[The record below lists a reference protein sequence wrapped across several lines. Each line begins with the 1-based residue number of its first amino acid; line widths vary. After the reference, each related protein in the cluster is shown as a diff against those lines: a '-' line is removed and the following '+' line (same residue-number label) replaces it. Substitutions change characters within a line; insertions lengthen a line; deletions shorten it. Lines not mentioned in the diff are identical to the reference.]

1 MYRSWRYE
9 KVTHHLQQ
17 LQVILHPVERF
28 MIERLQMLS
37 QRKTIFVV
45 DDEPDIVELI
55 TYNLE
60 REGYKAHGF
69 THGESVLEKAVHLQP
84 DLIILDVMMPD
95 ADGFELC
102 KKLRSNPATAAIPVM
117 FLTARTGEI
126 DQIIGLEL
134 GGDDYVTKPI
144 SPRVL
149 IARVKSLLR
158 RVSEQARTERIV
170 APEVLKIGTLEIHR
184 QNYTVWVDGVEMFFP
199 KKEFELLAFMAANP
213 DKVFTRDQLLNR
225 IWGETVYV
233 VDRTVDVHI
242 SKIRDKLGRYASC
255 IETVKG
261 VGYRFR
267 WKSDV
272 QVAA

>member
-1 MYRSWRYE
+1 
-9 KVTHHLQQ
+9 
-17 LQVILHPVERF
+17 
-28 MIERLQMLS
+28 MLS
-37 QRKTIFVV
+37 TRKTIFVV
-45 DDEPDIVELI
+45 DDEPDIVDLI

-60 REGYKAHGF
+60 REGYKAVGMTDSAEVF
-69 THGESVLEKAVHLQP
+69 EKAAQQQP
-84 DLIILDVMMPD
+84 DLIILDIMMPGT
-95 ADGFELC
+95 DGLELC
-102 KKLRSNPATAAIPVM
+102 KKLRSRPDTAKIPVM

-126 DQIIGLEL
+126 DQILGLEL
-134 GGDDYVTKPI
+134 GADDYVLKPI

-158 RVSEQARTERIV
+158 RTSEQARLERVV
-170 APEVLKIGTLEIHR
+170 APEVLRIGTLEIHR
-184 QNYTVWVDGVEMFFP
+184 QNYTVWVDGVETFFP
-199 KKEFELLAFMAANP
+199 KKEFELLAFLAANP

-242 SKIRDKLGRYASC
+242 SKIRDKLGRYAPC

-267 WKSDV
+267 WRSDLV
-272 QVAA
+272 ETAS